1 MTAVHERTA
10 KRMPRILQWV
20 RGGGLTTLLL
30 ALPLIV
36 VFALFAW
43 WPIVQ
48 GLLLSFQRT
57 NFISSSWV
65 GLANFERVL
74 ADPLLGQAVAN
85 TLVFMVLS
93 LVFGF
98 PLPIIVAAA
107 IAEMRRGRTVASVFA
122 FIPVIMP
129 PVVSILLWKFFYR
142 PGDEGLFNSVLGF
155 VGIGPLPWLQSPAL
169 AMPSLVLEAIWA
181 GFGFTTI
188 IYLAAL
194 MLIRTELYEAAEVDG
209 ASILQRFWHI
219 TLPQLRGTMLVILL
233 LQVIGTAQVFT
244 EPYLMTGGGPANSTT
259 TLLLMIFR
267 YAFQFGDYGA
277 ATALSLLLA
286 LALGGFAILYALATR
301 RWSSR

>member
-1 MTAVHERTA
+1 
-10 KRMPRILQWV
+10 MPRILPWV
-20 RGGGLTTLLL
+20 RGGGLTTLVL

-57 NFISSSWV
+57 NFISSTWV

-74 ADPLLGQAVAN
+74 SDPLLGQATAN
-85 TLVFMVLS
+85 TVLFMTLS

-107 IAEMRRGRTVASVFA
+107 IAEMRRARTIASVFA

-142 PGDEGLFNSVLGF
+142 PGEEGLFNSVLGL
-155 VGIGPLPWLQSPAL
+155 VGISPLPWLQSPAL
-169 AMPSLVLEAIWA
+169 AMPALVFEAIWA

-244 EPYLMTGGGPANSTT
+244 EPYLMTGGGPANATT

-277 ATALSLLLA
+277 ATALSLMLA
-286 LALGGFAILYALATR
+286 LALAGFAILYAVATR